1 VEEISHNFP
10 QADIVL
16 AGDLN
21 QLSDKDLVERTG
33 LSQIVYQPTRGGNV
47 LESVYVSN
55 PQL

>member
-16 AGDLN
+16 AGALN

-33 LSQIVYQPTRGGNV
+33 LSQIVYQPTRGGNL